1 MKSSVSR
8 QVAQGHVSA
17 LPVAI
22 VGMHR
27 SGTSMVAK
35 LLKQAGLNLG
45 PENDLMPAAP
55 ENPEGFFEHLELVQL
70 NEEVLNEAGAGWDC
84 PPPDNVSWDDAA
96 FDPLRE
102 RARALAAP
110 LAESSPWGWK
120 DPRTSITLPFWRTAL
135 GPIRTI
141 VVVRNPLEV
150 ITSLHRRNGFSIALS
165 LTLWRIYA
173 ERILRDTSPAD
184 RLVTHYDAYFL
195 EPGRELDRMAPFF
208 GLDVAPNL
216 PLDSTAVAGL
226 RHHRRTLRDLEE
238 HGFPQDLIRLYRTL
252 CREANWWEGDQILDL
267 DRPQPKSQRND
278 SIVLGDGRVDLIR
291 VENESLRRNIADFT
305 RAFSDR
311 ESRISELETALRIH
325 ETARSELE
333 GFLRERDGRLRE
345 RNAVLQVRDASIAAL
360 EQQVQDGGAALIH
373 AQEEASMLRARVAE
387 LERAAE
393 ISSLH
398 ERDLREKLTGL
409 QAVQLQRDSE
419 IMGTLGSVLSRHA
432 PGAPASIYHRR
443 LVAQIRELVD
453 MHLPAHARVLV
464 ATYGDDAML
473 EQGERQT
480 EAFPRATSAITAD
493 YTDLSDD
500 DAIAQLDN
508 LRNDGAEF
516 LVVPGPAFPW
526 LASHPALEQH
536 LEQRH
541 TLVAR
546 ERGII
551 AIYALRPTQ
560 GQIPA

>member
-1 MKSSVSR
+1 MTGSESSLVSPR
-8 QVAQGHVSA
+8 SDAP

-35 LLKQAGLNLG
+35 LLHQAGLNLG
-45 PENDLMPAAP
+45 PEASLMPAAP
-55 ENPEGFFEHLELVQL
+55 ENPEGFYEHLEFVQL
-70 NEEVLNEAGAGWDC
+70 NDEVLNEAGAGWDC
-84 PPPDNVSWDDAA
+84 PPPETVHWDDAA

-102 RARALAAP
+102 RARSLAAP
-110 LAESSPWGWK
+110 LAESPPWGWK
-120 DPRTSITLPFWRTAL
+120 DPRTSITLPFWQSAL
-135 GPIRTI
+135 GPMRTI

-150 ITSLHRRNGFSIALS
+150 ITSLHRRNGFTIALG

-173 ERILRDTSPAD
+173 ERVLRDTTASD
-184 RLVTHYDAYFL
+184 RLVTHFDAYFL
-195 EPGRELDRMAPFF
+195 EPGRELDRIAPFI
-208 GLDVAPNL
+208 GLEKPDVSVL
-216 PLDSTAVAGL
+216 ESTAVAGL

-238 HGFPQDLIRLYRTL
+238 HGFPPDLIRLYRDL
-252 CREANWWEGDQILDL
+252 CREASWWEGDQVLELDQ
-267 DRPQPKSQRND
+267 PQPRAPRNE
-278 SIVLGDGRVDLIR
+278 SIARGDGRVDLIR

-311 ESRISELETALRIH
+311 ESRVSELESALRMH
-325 ETARSELE
+325 EAARSDLE

-345 RNAVLQVRDASIAAL
+345 RNAVLQIRDATIAAL
-360 EQQVQDGGAALIH
+360 EQQTREREAAL
-373 AQEEASMLRARVAE
+373 AQAQLEAETLRERVAE
-387 LERAAE
+387 LQRAAT

-398 ERDLREKLTGL
+398 ERDLREMLTGL
-409 QAVQLQRDSE
+409 QAVQMQRDAE

-443 LVAQIRELVD
+443 LVAQIRQLVD
-453 MHLPAHARVLV
+453 VHLPATARVLV

-473 EQGERQT
+473 ELGERRT
-480 EAFPRATSAITAD
+480 ETFPRATSPISAD
-493 YTDLSDD
+493 YTDVSDQE
-500 DAIAQLDN
+500 AMAQLDN
-508 LRNDGAEF
+508 LRNDGAEY
-516 LVVPGPAFPW
+516 LVVPSPAFPW
-526 LASHPALEQH
+526 LASHPALESH
-536 LEQRH
+536 LDERH